1 MDSRLKL
8 EAAKRDS
15 AAARASQ
22 TAAAPPAATPPPLVR
37 TASLTATPHSV
48 ASSRVQTLEIISQGH
63 CDDGGVL
70 QFGQLL
76 QWMDIA
82 ACLSAER
89 HAHLNA
95 VTLVMDDLS
104 VESVAVRVG
113 DIVRLEGVVNA
124 AFSSSMEVGVNVH
137 AESPGAAGERPVC
150 SAGFIFVALAP
161 DGKKVK
167 LAPVVPDTVEE
178 RHAYQLACER
188 RGLRQKRAKLEAEAE
203 AALSEIA
210 KARRPAGPTDS
221 GERSG
226 DDAAPAL
233 PRMRKACAEEM
244 TELVL
249 PQHANHHGN
258 TFGGQI
264 MAWMA
269 KAATIVAR
277 RQAQLSVALL
287 QHGGEKRGVGGRGSG
302 AALRQLFG
310 FGGESEG
317 EEEGGAPQ
325 LAAVRVVEVDA
336 CHFIAASH
344 VGDRITIG
352 VRVNL
357 CSGSSMEVGVTVYA
371 EDVSGGGPRQI
382 NQGFLTLVALDQRER
397 PYQLL
402 AVAAAD
408 SEEQALQDAALVRR
422 ELRTRRRQMLG
433 VQAGPMPW
441 TEVLSHELCIC
452 NLAGLLRVAQSTR
465 LEWNPVARLTKG
477 EPVPRLPGEKPDKA
491 ALTPFDAECSIN
503 AATWGLADLVSF
515 KMSCRLPVPPQRV
528 FELLSNAGRRSEWD
542 LQFRWGELVRRLDVE
557 GCGEQ
562 AGNALL
568 HVVFEPLSVGRGG
581 AVTKPHDYSLLQ
593 SWRREGEGCYI
604 IASRSV
610 QLDEVPEREEY
621 ERGAILPSGWMVQ
634 GGSGGGGSGDSGDG
648 SSELLYVISLNTG
661 KIGAQRKLFP
671 MYALLLLTNLL
682 ELHRVLTEAG
692 PECGGDEA
700 PDAAAAEQIERKKSK
715 RDLLEKIRSLTRE

>member
-1 MDSRLKL
+1 MDSRLKQA
-8 EAAKRDS
+8 AAKRDS

-22 TAAAPPAATPPPLVR
+22 TAAALPAATPPPLVR
-37 TASLTATPHSV
+37 TASLNATPHSV

-124 AFSSSMEVGVNVH
+124 AFSSSMEVGVTVH

-178 RHAYQLACER
+178 RHAYHLACER

-203 AALSEIA
+203 AALSEVA
-210 KARRPAGPTDS
+210 TARRRD
-221 GERSG
+221 EE
-226 DDAAPAL
+226 APAL

-287 QHGGEKRGVGGRGSG
+287 QHGGEKRAGGGRGSG

-310 FGGESEG
+310 FGGESEA

-352 VRVNL
+352 ARVNL

-371 EDVSGGGPRQI
+371 EDVSGGGPRKI

-408 SEEQALQDAALVRR
+408 AEERALQDAALVRR

-503 AATWGLADLVSF
+503 EATWGLADLVSF
-515 KMSCRLPVPPQRV
+515 KMSCRLPVPPQV
-528 FELLSNAGRRSEWD
+528 CAHPNP
-542 LQFRWGELVRRLDVE
+542 
-557 GCGEQ
+557 
-562 AGNALL
+562 N
-568 HVVFEPLSVGRGG
+568 P
-581 AVTKPHDYSLLQ
+581 
-593 SWRREGEGCYI
+593 
-604 IASRSV
+604 
-610 QLDEVPEREEY
+610 
-621 ERGAILPSGWMVQ
+621 
-634 GGSGGGGSGDSGDG
+634 
-648 SSELLYVISLNTG
+648 
-661 KIGAQRKLFP
+661 
-671 MYALLLLTNLL
+671 
-682 ELHRVLTEAG
+682 
-692 PECGGDEA
+692 
-700 PDAAAAEQIERKKSK
+700 
-715 RDLLEKIRSLTRE
+715 